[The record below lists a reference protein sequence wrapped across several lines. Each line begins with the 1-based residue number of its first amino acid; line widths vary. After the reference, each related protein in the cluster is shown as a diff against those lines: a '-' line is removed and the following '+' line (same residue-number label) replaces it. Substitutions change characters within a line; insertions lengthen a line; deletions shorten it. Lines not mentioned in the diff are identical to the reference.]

1 MWSEKGVDKQPK
13 LGLSNIPFLPFKHQL
28 FRGNYDRYIVVTH
41 VLKRPITARYVRLHP
56 RAYHGWMSMRVEFYG
71 CIIGISCYQFCLYTF
86 TIEPDREKGQWASNN
101 WFFHVFFVFLF
112 VWLDEM
118 FPAFFLFAIGESFS
132 KASGINF

>member
-1 MWSEKGVDKQPK
+1 MWSEKGVDKLPK
-13 LGLSNIPFLPFKHQL
+13 LVLSNIPFLPFKLQL

-56 RAYHGWMSMRVEFYG
+56 KAYHGWMSLRVEFYG

-101 WFFHVFFVFLF
+101 GFCSRFFRFSFCLIGRNAPGFFSLCYWGIFLQ
-112 VWLDEM
+112 
-118 FPAFFLFAIGESFS
+118 SFWH
-132 KASGINF
+132 